1 MSKKAGILFLC
12 FALTQCSETIDL
24 MERPIHKNS
33 NAFKSEEYRL
43 LPMDGAFNTRELG
56 GYKTTDG
63 KSVKWG
69 MLFRS
74 DKLSDI
80 SENDQL
86 YLQSLGIKRIV
97 DFRSEG
103 EKTEDPNII
112 PEGINYVETPINVDG
127 AMRSK
132 IEAVLKGE
140 TNKEVKSFLVD
151 ANKEFVTNYTSVYE
165 DFLRGL
171 IDEDGPTLFHCTA
184 GKDRAGF
191 AAAITLTA
199 LGVSK
204 EDVIEDYMKTNIF
217 TKDKID
223 EMIDKI
229 KLMSLYQA
237 DAEILRPL
245 IGVER
250 IYIETAFKTA
260 EEKYGSLENFIR
272 EGLNIS
278 DEEIQILRN
287 KFVES

>member
-1 MSKKAGILFLC
+1 MFKKAGILFLC

-69 MLFRS
+69 VLFRS

-80 SENDQL
+80 SENDQK

-97 DFRSEG
+97 DFRSEA

-112 PEGINYVETPINVDG
+112 PEGINYIETPINVDG

-140 TNKEVKSFLVD
+140 TNKEIKSFLVD
-151 ANKEFVTNYTSVYE
+151 ANKEFITNYTSVYE

-171 IDEDGPTLFHCTA
+171 IEEDGPTLFHCTA